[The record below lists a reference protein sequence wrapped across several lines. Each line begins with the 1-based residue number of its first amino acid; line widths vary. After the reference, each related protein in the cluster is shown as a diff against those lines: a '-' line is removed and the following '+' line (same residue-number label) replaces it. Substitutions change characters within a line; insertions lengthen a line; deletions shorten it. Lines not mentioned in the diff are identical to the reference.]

1 MDKINIIGGDYPS
14 GDCYASITP
23 GTGLVILS
31 SANAGSY
38 SMHLKSIE
46 QLTVEKIKNLSGTA
60 AWGIAGAA
68 LLGPLGAIGGMLI
81 GGNKTEVSFLCVTQD
96 EKQFIGATDPKVYQ
110 KLVAA
115 SLSKGSDLTVG
126 EMIAKG
132 MLKGPGS
139 A

>member
-1 MDKINIIGGDYPS
+1 MDRIKIMGGDYPS

-23 GTGLVILS
+23 ETGLVILS
-31 SANAGSY
+31 SAKSGSY
-38 SMHLKSIE
+38 SLQLKSIE

-81 GGNKTEVSFLCVTQD
+81 GGNKTEVSFLCVTQE

-115 SLSKGSDLTVG
+115 SLAKRSNLTVG
-126 EMIAKG
+126 EMIARG

-139 A
+139 G

>member
-1 MDKINIIGGDYPS
+1 MDKIKIIGGDYPS
-14 GDCYASITP
+14 GDCYASIAP

-31 SANAGSY
+31 STNGGSY

-60 AWGIAGAA
+60 AGGIAGAA

-115 SLSKGSDLTVG
+115 SLSKSSNLTVG

-132 MLKGPGS
+132 MLQGPGS

>member
-1 MDKINIIGGDYPS
+1 
-14 GDCYASITP
+14 
-23 GTGLVILS
+23 
-31 SANAGSY
+31 
-38 SMHLKSIE
+38 MHLKSIE

-60 AWGIAGAA
+60 AGGIAGAA

-115 SLSKGSDLTVG
+115 SLSKSSNLTVG

-132 MLKGPGS
+132 MLQGPGS